1 MSFFFLIFLSKEGII
16 FILIK
21 DIINDMEGIYY
32 FQKFFWSFIFVIIVL
47 EGRVWIMF
55 KKNYWRLCY
64 GIVIM
69 ILDNY
74 LLVDLFR
81 EYLFLLLGCIK
92 YDLS

>member
-1 MSFFFLIFLSKEGII
+1 M
-16 FILIK
+16 
-21 DIINDMEGIYY
+21 
-32 FQKFFWSFIFVIIVL
+32 IIVL

-74 LLVDLFR
+74 LLLDLFR